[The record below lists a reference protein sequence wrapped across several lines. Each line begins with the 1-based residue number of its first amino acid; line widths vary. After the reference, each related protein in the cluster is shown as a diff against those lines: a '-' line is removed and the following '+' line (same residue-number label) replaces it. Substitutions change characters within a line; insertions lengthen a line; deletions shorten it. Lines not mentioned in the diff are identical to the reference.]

1 MKEGIIKSSINNI
14 SLLEFPQKIRNLY
27 DFIIKKA
34 KEYEIDLKTLID
46 FDIKLTQKTNLKYEL
61 IKDVLNKKQNFTITK
76 TEKGIIGDYE
86 YFFKVPSFITSTVI
100 SKNNLIFFYDF
111 ENFKIV
117 NNEFHAFK
125 ENLKKIS
132 FYKLKSIL
140 KRMISMYNSYFSF
153 SMKIIEDKLEDRD
166 RKLEEK
172 ENQKKDKKTNLNN
185 SLESGKKFSSPIYM
199 FRHKKINI
207 DNFFS
212 SINESLNSKYNNENS
227 HSKSKKNKN
236 NLFSK
241 KNLTVKTLYNIKH
254 SHHLNDNTIRNRN
267 KMTLSLGKVGNKP
280 FSLFHSINTSFK
292 KQKERLPI
300 KKLKFQNDENTQT
313 DRLKNISNKND
324 ENYNVK
330 LKEEKNFNNKILD
343 VFLPPLSENVK
354 TIKPK
359 IENRNINKYLIRHAL
374 HTFNSI
380 NNTTLGHT
388 EKNNIDENLLTNVNF
403 KKSKKTN
410 NQDIKNAQILLLKK
424 RDQKAKLIFQKKNE
438 LEYFIDEDIF

>member
-1 MKEGIIKSSINNI
+1 
-14 SLLEFPQKIRNLY
+14 
-27 DFIIKKA
+27 
-34 KEYEIDLKTLID
+34 
-46 FDIKLTQKTNLKYEL
+46 
-61 IKDVLNKKQNFTITK
+61 
-76 TEKGIIGDYE
+76 
-86 YFFKVPSFITSTVI
+86 
-100 SKNNLIFFYDF
+100 
-111 ENFKIV
+111 
-117 NNEFHAFK
+117 
-125 ENLKKIS
+125 
-132 FYKLKSIL
+132 
-140 KRMISMYNSYFSF
+140 
-153 SMKIIEDKLEDRD
+153 MKIIEDKLEDRD

-199 FRHKKINI
+199 FRNKKINI
-207 DNFFS
+207 ENFFS

-330 LKEEKNFNNKILD
+330 LKDEKNFNNKILD

-374 HTFNSI
+374 HIFNSI
-380 NNTTLGHT
+380 NN
-388 EKNNIDENLLTNVNF
+388 I
-403 KKSKKTN
+403 
-410 NQDIKNAQILLLKK
+410 IKNAQILLLKK
-424 RDQKAKLIFQKKNE
+424 EIKKPN
-438 LEYFIDEDIF
+438 YSQ

>member
-1 MKEGIIKSSINNI
+1 
-14 SLLEFPQKIRNLY
+14 
-27 DFIIKKA
+27 
-34 KEYEIDLKTLID
+34 
-46 FDIKLTQKTNLKYEL
+46 
-61 IKDVLNKKQNFTITK
+61 
-76 TEKGIIGDYE
+76 
-86 YFFKVPSFITSTVI
+86 
-100 SKNNLIFFYDF
+100 
-111 ENFKIV
+111 
-117 NNEFHAFK
+117 
-125 ENLKKIS
+125 
-132 FYKLKSIL
+132 
-140 KRMISMYNSYFSF
+140 MYNSYFSF

-199 FRHKKINI
+199 FRNKKINI

-324 ENYNVK
+324 ENYNVR

-354 TIKPK
+354 TIKPN
-359 IENRNINKYLIRHAL
+359 IENRKINKYRYKH
-374 HTFNSI
+374 
-380 NNTTLGHT
+380 
-388 EKNNIDENLLTNVNF
+388 
-403 KKSKKTN
+403 
-410 NQDIKNAQILLLKK
+410 
-424 RDQKAKLIFQKKNE
+424 
-438 LEYFIDEDIF
+438 